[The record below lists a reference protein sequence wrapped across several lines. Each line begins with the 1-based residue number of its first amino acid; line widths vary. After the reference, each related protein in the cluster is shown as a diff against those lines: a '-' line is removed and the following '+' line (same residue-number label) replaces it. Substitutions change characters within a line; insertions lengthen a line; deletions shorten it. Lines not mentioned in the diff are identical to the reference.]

1 MEPTSKPARAWRTTA
16 PAREPQHDEV
26 LDLETGGLVSLV
38 EFLGSASY
46 GAIIADK
53 RVALEN
59 ALIEGRER
67 YVCPDCGKAM
77 VLRSVATLDKS
88 EDRFFFQHR
97 YDNPECSGH
106 SGLSPAQICARKFA
120 LQKEGAHHKQLKKI
134 LQESLA
140 ADGRFSATQTEARWK
155 DVDGVRWRQPDVQSV
170 WGGLRVAFEVQLS
183 TTFLH
188 VIAERMSFY
197 RRNNGILLW
206 FFRDLDPT
214 VFKLAE
220 DDIFY
225 SNNRN
230 AFRVDHESLGMSRR
244 EGRFMLHCAWH
255 EPVLDQPGGKDHRL
269 VQKMIAFDELR
280 FDVSDG
286 GVPRAYFYDFDGA
299 MAVLREAREQQQR
312 DRREARDQALRE
324 ALEAAVIGFSRQ
336 TDGNLQWLTL
346 RRRFKEVG
354 LELPQALYG
363 GDGPFYH
370 LQAAYSAK
378 HGKPVACRLPNLMG
392 LAHNLFDRH
401 KGTLWVFS
409 VMLGHFNRTAEFK
422 AHGSVEG
429 WKKKRDLYREG
440 WDRGDDLYA
449 PDRRYDDLL
458 AFLFPDAAE
467 SLRQSPGLVERLRR
481 QRSGGAR
488 SP

>member
-1 MEPTSKPARAWRTTA
+1 MEPTSQPPRALRTAA

-77 VLRSVATLDKS
+77 VLRSVATQDKS

-97 YDNPECSGH
+97 YDNKECSGH

-120 LQKEGAHHKQLKKI
+120 LQKEGAHHKHLKKI
-134 LQESLA
+134 LQASLA
-140 ADGRFSATQTEARWK
+140 ADGRFTSTRTEARWK
-155 DVDGVRWRQPDVQSV
+155 DVNGVRWRQPDVQSV
-170 WGGLRVAFEVQLS
+170 WSGLRVAFEVQLS

-188 VIAERMSFY
+188 VIAERMIFY
-197 RRNNGILLW
+197 SRNDGVLLW
-206 FFRDLDPT
+206 FFRDLDSSE
-214 VFKLAE
+214 FKLAE

-230 AFRVDHESLGMSRR
+230 AFRVDHESLDMSRR

-255 EPVLDQPGGKDHRL
+255 EPILDERGREDHLL
-269 VQKMIAFDELR
+269 VQKIVAFDELR

-299 MAVLREAREQQQR
+299 MAMLREARERKLRDQR
-312 DRREARDQALRE
+312 RARDEALRE
-324 ALEAAVIGFSRQ
+324 ALEAAVIGVSRQ

-354 LELPQALYG
+354 LELPQALYR

-370 LQAAYSAK
+370 LQAVYSAK

-409 VMLGHFNRTAEFK
+409 VMLGHFNRTAEFA
-422 AHGSVEG
+422 AHGNVEG

-440 WDRGDDLYA
+440 WDRRAGPA
-449 PDRRYDDLL
+449 
-458 AFLFPDAAE
+458 
-467 SLRQSPGLVERLRR
+467 LRR
-481 QRSGGAR
+481 SAR
-488 SP
+488 LSLP

>member
-1 MEPTSKPARAWRTTA
+1 MEPLPDPLESPRRVALALKR
-16 PAREPQHDEV
+16 QYDEV
-26 LDLETGGLVSLV
+26 HDRDSGRLVSLA

-46 GAIIADK
+46 GAIVADK

-59 ALIEGRER
+59 DLIEGRER

-77 VLRSVATLDKS
+77 VLRSFATDDKS
-88 EDRFFFQHR
+88 EDRFFFRHR
-97 YDNPECSGH
+97 FDTQECPGQG
-106 SGLSPAQICARKFA
+106 GLSPAEICERKFA
-120 LQKEGAHHKQLKKI
+120 LAKEGAQHKHLKRV
-134 LQESLA
+134 LEESLA
-140 ADGRFSATQTEARWK
+140 ADVRFTGTQTEARWK
-155 DVDGVRWRQPDVQSV
+155 DVDRVRWRQPDVQSA
-170 WGGLRVAFEVQLS
+170 WQGRRVAFEVQLS

-197 RRNNGILLW
+197 RRNDGLLLW
-206 FFRDLDPT
+206 FFRDLDST
-214 VFKLAE
+214 VFKQAE

-230 AFRVDHESLGMSRR
+230 GFRIDSQTLEQSRQER
-244 EGRFMLHCAWH
+244 RFMLHCAWH
-255 EPVLDQPGGKDHRL
+255 EPTLDERGNEGHRL
-269 VQKMIAFDELR
+269 AQKVIEFDDLR

-299 MAVLREAREQQQR
+299 LAKLRQRREQEQHA
-312 DRREARDQALRE
+312 RREARDQALRE
-324 ALEAAVIGFSRQ
+324 AMEAAVVGFARQ
-336 TDGNLQWLTL
+336 TDGSPQWLTL

-401 KGTLWVFS
+401 KSALWAFS
-409 VMLGHFNRTAEFK
+409 VMLGHFNRTTDFA
-422 AHGSVEG
+422 ANGNVEG

-467 SLRQSPGLVERLRR
+467 SLRRSPGLVERLRR
-481 QRSGGAR
+481 QRSSGIR